1 MVMDI
6 LRALFGGGGNV
17 IRETAEVFR
26 VNAEAADQ
34 RDVAAQRAALDQMA
48 GEFRQEGRGLFDRLI
63 DGLNRIPR
71 PAMAL
76 GTLGLFVA
84 AMLDP
89 VWFGERMAGL
99 ALVPEPLW
107 WLLGAIVSFYFG
119 ARYQVKG
126 QEFQRSVATTLAR
139 APQVVESVAR
149 LRSLGADSPGS
160 AATDTDAGLTLAAMQ
175 PDDNPALRDWRQS
188 TATM

>member
-1 MVMDI
+1 MV
-6 LRALFGGGGNV
+6 
-17 IRETAEVFR
+17 
-26 VNAEAADQ
+26 
-34 RDVAAQRAALDQMA
+34 
-48 GEFRQEGRGLFDRLI
+48 
-63 DGLNRIPR
+63 
-71 PAMAL
+71 
-76 GTLGLFVA
+76 
-84 AMLDP
+84 DP

-139 APQVVESVAR
+139 VPQVMESVAR
-149 LRSLGADSPGS
+149 LRSLRADSPGS
-160 AATDTDAGLTLAAMQ
+160 AATGTDAGLTLAAMS
-175 PDDNPALRDWRQS
+175 PDENPALRDWRQG

>member
-34 RDVAAQRAALDQMA
+34 RGVEAQRAALEQMA
-48 GEFRQEGRGLFDRLI
+48 SEFRQDGRGVFDRLI

-84 AMLDP
+84 AMVDP
-89 VWFGERMAGL
+89 LWFGERMAGL

-139 APQVVESVAR
+139 VPQVMESVAR
-149 LRSLGADSPGS
+149 LRSLRADSPGS
-160 AATDTDAGLTLAAMQ
+160 AATDTDAGLTLTAIR
-175 PDDNPALRDWRQS
+175 PDENPALRDWRQG